1 MNDSARDAREDTGK
15 DTVKSAAKN
24 TVKDTATTTKK
35 SGSKWLRL
43 FLLLGVAGSL
53 GYLRYPALASA
64 PKVEAL
70 TVSSPEVT
78 AGEPVTLA
86 WKLSAGS
93 SAKLLSAED
102 ETALNISGTSAGNAA
117 ELEPKLSTTYT
128 LIAQNRLGSDQ
139 QTQRVDVLG
148 VKVASVSGGVSPA
161 SSASGGAGSA
171 ASGGSEDE
179 ASAPEGTLGV
189 SLSPD
194 GPFVN
199 DEASGVSSQADERVL
214 KVAPGGEFFI
224 EVSYE
229 DPDGVNQVSLLLV
242 NGSPKGLAGTLS
254 PDQPPFSVVGAPT
267 GDCRLGQLPTTV
279 RCVFRVRVAEDAQNI
294 DALPGSGNEF
304 AYVFRARAVDG
315 LGNSANRPIR
325 GYVAVTAQ

>member
-1 MNDSARDAREDTGK
+1 M
-15 DTVKSAAKN
+15 
-24 TVKDTATTTKK
+24 
-35 SGSKWLRL
+35 
-43 FLLLGVAGSL
+43 
-53 GYLRYPALASA
+53 
-64 PKVEAL
+64 
-70 TVSSPEVT
+70 
-78 AGEPVTLA
+78 
-86 WKLSAGS
+86 
-93 SAKLLSAED
+93 
-102 ETALNISGTSAGNAA
+102 A

-139 QTQRVDVLG
+139 QTRRVDVLG
-148 VKVASVSGGVSPA
+148 VKTASVSGGTATRRVAPGRVA
-161 SSASGGAGSA
+161 RRVGAAKTKPVHPKERWASASAL
-171 ASGGSEDE
+171 
-179 ASAPEGTLGV
+179 T
-189 SLSPD
+189 

-199 DEASGVSSQADERVL
+199 DEASGISSRADERVL

-242 NGSPKGLAGTLS
+242 NGRPKGLAGTLS

-294 DALPGSGNEF
+294 DALPGSGDEF

>member
-1 MNDSARDAREDTGK
+1 MNDSARDAREDA
-15 DTVKSAAKN
+15 VKSTAKN
-24 TVKDTATTTKK
+24 TVKDTATATKK

-64 PKVEAL
+64 PKVEAF

-78 AGEPVTLA
+78 SGESVTLA
-86 WKLSAGS
+86 WKLSQGS

-102 ETALNISGTSAGNAA
+102 ETALDISGTSAGNVV

-139 QTQRVDVLG
+139 QTRPVEVMG
-148 VKVASVSGGVSPA
+148 VKMASVSGGVSPA
-161 SSASGGAGSA
+161 SSASGGA

-189 SLSPD
+189 SLSSD

-199 DEASGVSSQADERVL
+199 DEASGISSQADERVL

-242 NGSPKGLAGTLS
+242 NGRPKGLAGTLS

>member
-1 MNDSARDAREDTGK
+1 MKNAARDSETYRGGK
-15 DTVKSAAKN
+15 RLR
-24 TVKDTATTTKK
+24 
-35 SGSKWLRL
+35 WLRF
-43 FLLLGVAGSL
+43 FLLVAVAGGL
-53 GYLRYPALASA
+53 GYVRYPALASA
-64 PKVEAL
+64 PRVEAL
-70 TVSSPEVT
+70 TVSSPEVK

-86 WKLSAGS
+86 WKLSTGS

-102 ETALNISGTSAGNAA
+102 ETALDLSGTSAENAA

-139 QTQRVDVLG
+139 RTQRVDVLG
-148 VKVASVSGGVSPA
+148 VKLASVSGGTNPA

-171 ASGGSEDE
+171 ASGGSEDG

-194 GPFVN
+194 GPFIN
-199 DEASGVSSQADERVL
+199 DEASGISSRADKRVL
-214 KVAPGGEFFI
+214 RVAPGGEFFI

-229 DPDGVNQVSLLLV
+229 DPDGVNQISLLLV
-242 NGSPKGLAGTLS
+242 NGRPKGLAGTLS

-279 RCVFRVRVAEDAQNI
+279 RCVFRVRVAEDARNI
-294 DALPGSGNEF
+294 DALPGSGDEF

-325 GYVAVTAQ
+325 GYVAVTASPSN